1 MSTLHPPIVISRSS
15 DLPDD
20 FDVAV
25 LPAAPAPDG
34 VLLCAPGEFDI
45 VDVKNPHMA
54 EHVGSVDRDLAVAQ
68 WEALE
73 RAFRSAGLRVEVIA
87 PLPGCEDM
95 VFTANQTLT
104 GVAADGVPTMLVARM
119 RHASRQREVPAF
131 SEWFAARG
139 WRVVDIL
146 PEGGVFEGAGDVVWH
161 PGRRLAWAG
170 HGFRSDV
177 GSHGVV
183 SAVFG
188 VPVMSLALADDRF
201 YHLDTCLCPL
211 DESRALY
218 VKDAFDDDGRA
229 LLGAVFSE
237 LIECDPGEAAL
248 ALACNAAVVSGTA
261 IIDRRAEN
269 VIGALR
275 AHGANVIAVDT
286 GEFLKS
292 GGSVFCLKQ
301 WLYPA
306 TSSQ

>member
-1 MSTLHPPIVISRSS
+1 MTALPPPSVISRRS

-20 FDVAV
+20 FDVAT

-34 VLLCAPGEFDI
+34 VLLCAPDEFDI

-54 EHVGSVDRDLAVAQ
+54 EHVGSVDRELATEQ
-68 WEALE
+68 WDALK
-73 RAFRSAGLRVEVIA
+73 RAFTDAGLRVEVIP

-104 GVAADGVPTMLVARM
+104 GVAADGRPTTLIGRM
-119 RHASRQREVPAF
+119 RHASRQREVAAF
-131 SEWFAARG
+131 VDWFAGRG
-139 WRVVDIL
+139 WHVVDML
-146 PEGGVFEGAGDVVWH
+146 PEGGAFEGAGDVVWH
-161 PGRRLAWAG
+161 PGRQLAWAG

-188 VPVMSLALADDRF
+188 VPVISLALRDERF

-211 DESRALY
+211 DERRALA
-218 VKDAFDDDGRA
+218 VRDAFDDDGWA
-229 LLGAVFSE
+229 LLGVGFEE
-237 LIECDPGEAAL
+237 LIECDPGEAEF
-248 ALACNAAVVSGTA
+248 ALACNAAVVPGTA
-261 IIDRRAEN
+261 VIDRRAAQTAA
-269 VIGALR
+269 ALR
-275 AHGANVIAVDT
+275 RHVANVISVDT

-301 WLYPA
+301 WLYPPA
-306 TSSQ
+306 R